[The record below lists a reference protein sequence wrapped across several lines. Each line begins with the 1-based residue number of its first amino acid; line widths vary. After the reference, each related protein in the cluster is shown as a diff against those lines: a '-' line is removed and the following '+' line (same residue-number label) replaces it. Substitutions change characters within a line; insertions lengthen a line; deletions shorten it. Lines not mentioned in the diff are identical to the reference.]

1 MRISSIGRVGAVI
14 TASALA
20 FSLGAGPASAETS
33 TATAAAPS
41 AATAPSSFS
50 ASSVGIAAAP
60 VGPARFGSGVITSA
74 AATRFIG
81 TGNFTG
87 SGGATATVTIAGR
100 ARGAVPVLF
109 SSTQP
114 GAIAI
119 DVPRVWGSGAVQV
132 NIGGY
137 LSNTFYA
144 RKQVKTMRGDGYA
157 LKINRRNSK
166 MTFSARQIKVINPS
180 SGKYVSVKRVKLQQL
195 KKGKWKT
202 LKTIKLNSK
211 GNGTYRTKISKKYRY
226 RLYTA
231 RTSSQEKFETIK
243 TGKI

>member
-20 FSLGAGPASAETS
+20 FSLGAGPASAEN

-41 AATAPSSFS
+41 TTTTPSGFS
-50 ASSVGIAAAP
+50 ASSVGIAADP

-74 AATRFIG
+74 GATRFVG
-81 TGNFTG
+81 TGNFSG
-87 SGGATATVTIAGR
+87 GGGATATVTINGR
-100 ARGAVPVLF
+100 ARGAVAVLF
-109 SSTQP
+109 SSTTP
-114 GAIAI
+114 SAIAI
-119 DVPRVWGSGAVQV
+119 DVPRAWGSGKVQV
-132 NIGGY
+132 NIGGFV
-137 LSNTFYA
+137 SNTFYA

-166 MTFSARQIKVINPS
+166 MTFKARQIKVINPS
-180 SGKYVSVKRVKLQQL
+180 SGKYISAKRVKLQQL
-195 KKGKWKT
+195 KKGSWKT
-202 LKTIKLNSK
+202 IKTVKLNSK

-231 RTSSQEKFETIK
+231 RTSSQEQFVTIK

>member
-1 MRISSIGRVGAVI
+1 MRISSIGRVGAVV

-20 FSLGAGPASAETS
+20 LSLGAGPVSAET
-33 TATAAAPS
+33 TTAAAS
-41 AATAPSSFS
+41 TAATAPSSFS
-50 ASSVGIAAAP
+50 ASSVGIAADP

-74 AATRFIG
+74 GTTRFVG
-81 TGNFTG
+81 TGTFAG
-87 SGGATATVTIAGR
+87 GGGATATISINGR
-100 ARGAVPVLF
+100 ARGAVAVLF
-109 SSTQP
+109 SSTTP

-119 DVPRVWGSGAVQV
+119 DVPRSWGSGSVQA
-132 NIGGY
+132 NIAGY
-137 LSNTFYA
+137 VSNTFYA

-166 MTFSARQIKVINPS
+166 ITFNARQIKVINPS

-195 KKGKWKT
+195 KKGNWKT

-211 GNGTYRTKISKKYRY
+211 GNGSYSKKGNKKYRY
-226 RLYTA
+226 RLYTP
-231 RTSSQEKFETIK
+231 RTSSQERFVTIK

>member
-20 FSLGAGPASAETS
+20 FSLGAGPVSAQT
-33 TATAAAPS
+33 TTTTAAATS
-41 AATAPSSFS
+41 ADTTPAGFS
-50 ASSVGIAAAP
+50 ASSVAIAADP

-74 AATRFIG
+74 AATRFVG
-81 TGNFTG
+81 TGTFAG
-87 SGGATATVTIAGR
+87 PGGAAANITINGR

-109 SSTQP
+109 SSTQ
-114 GAIAI
+114 ANTIAI
-119 DVPRVWGSGAVQV
+119 DVPRTWGSGKVQV

-180 SGKYVSVKRVKLQQL
+180 SGKYISVKRVKLQQL

-226 RLYTA
+226 RLYTP
-231 RTSSQEKFETIK
+231 RTSSQEKFVTIK